1 MRSRHNRHTVCP
13 PKRRENMQNNEH
25 KVTREFSRLS
35 RRDIQY
41 TGGLVCQRREPFR
54 IVYSGA
60 NTQYSHFRTSP
71 ESKMEVVKETLNVA
85 GLLTNVYAHRDLHT
99 KLSSEPIVVL
109 FFPWFFLHGRG
120 SSAEAVDPTPR
131 AAFAWVAEK
140 QASSKQSPPGL
151 HSGYVCTLVWFP
163 MLAVRDGSQADSW
176 VSTMAVWLT
185 SGLAGPAEPWQENSG
200 WTRELGMEL

>member
-1 MRSRHNRHTVCP
+1 M
-13 PKRRENMQNNEH
+13 
-25 KVTREFSRLS
+25 
-35 RRDIQY
+35 D
-41 TGGLVCQRREPFR
+41 
-54 IVYSGA
+54 
-60 NTQYSHFRTSP
+60 
-71 ESKMEVVKETLNVA
+71 VVKETLNVA
-85 GLLTNVYAHRDLHT
+85 GLLTNVYAPRDLRD
-99 KLSSEPIVVL
+99 KRSSEPIVVL
-109 FFPWFFLHGRG
+109 FFLHGRG

-151 HSGYVCTLVWFP
+151 HSGYVCTLVWFL

-185 SGLAGPAEPWQENSG
+185 SGLAGPAEPWQENGG

>member
-1 MRSRHNRHTVCP
+1 
-13 PKRRENMQNNEH
+13 
-25 KVTREFSRLS
+25 
-35 RRDIQY
+35 
-41 TGGLVCQRREPFR
+41 
-54 IVYSGA
+54 
-60 NTQYSHFRTSP
+60 
-71 ESKMEVVKETLNVA
+71 MEVVKETLNIA

-120 SSAEAVDPTPR
+120 SSIIRRSRRPHSARSLCVGRREASFFKAE
-131 AAFAWVAEK
+131 
-140 QASSKQSPPGL
+140 SPGL
-151 HSGYVCTLVWFP
+151 HSGYVCTLVWFL